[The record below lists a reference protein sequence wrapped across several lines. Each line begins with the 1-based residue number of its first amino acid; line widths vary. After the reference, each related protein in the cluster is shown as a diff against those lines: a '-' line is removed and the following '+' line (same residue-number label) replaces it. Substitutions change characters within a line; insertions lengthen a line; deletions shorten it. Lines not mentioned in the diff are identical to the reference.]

1 MSQTTTATTA
11 NNPLYYTFVMFFIYF
26 DFQENA
32 TNRTLAHTFTTLQ
45 KSQCVPSEYAF
56 RFIRIVTSKLN
67 LTKFKVWEK
76 LVLNYS
82 RLLTRS
88 CMFLCI
94 DFCVVAVKT
103 SMGLVRSPIRLTE
116 IRLVSN
122 FLLKL
127 LCFPWLLEI
136 SCTIPKW
143 TLSRVSFFHHFRCQF
158 VSFFSVVNVPTTTVP
173 ILMSTLARRRRCARI
188 FLKGSVD
195 EDSRYVCSYCS
206 LFSCLLL
213 SFLLPLR

>member
-1 MSQTTTATTA
+1 
-11 NNPLYYTFVMFFIYF
+11 
-26 DFQENA
+26 
-32 TNRTLAHTFTTLQ
+32 
-45 KSQCVPSEYAF
+45 
-56 RFIRIVTSKLN
+56 
-67 LTKFKVWEK
+67 
-76 LVLNYS
+76 
-82 RLLTRS
+82 
-88 CMFLCI
+88 MFLCI

-103 SMGLVRSPIRLTE
+103 SMGLVRSRTRLTE

-136 SCTIPKW
+136 SCTIPKR
-143 TLSRVSFFHHFRCQF
+143 TLSKVSFFHHFRCEF

-188 FLKGSVD
+188 FSKGSVD

-206 LFSCLLL
+206 LFSCSLL
-213 SFLLPLR
+213 SFLFAFELELHLTPEKITEAFRLLTYIVDSQILEMHTCVSMLS